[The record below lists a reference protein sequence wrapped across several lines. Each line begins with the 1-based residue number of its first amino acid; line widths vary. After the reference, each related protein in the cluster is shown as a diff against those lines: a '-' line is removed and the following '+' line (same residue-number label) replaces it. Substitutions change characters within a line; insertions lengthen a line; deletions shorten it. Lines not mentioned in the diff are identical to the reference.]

1 MASHANIQDPLAG
14 HPRYTKIRD
23 LNRGSYGFVQLAY
36 DKTTG
41 MEVAIK
47 FLQRGERL
55 ASVYVER
62 EIVNHSSLLHP
73 HIVQFKEAFLTR
85 EYLAIAMEYVD
96 GGDMFQ
102 YVKVR
107 RGLQETEARWFFQ
120 QVMIAL
126 DYLHRVG
133 VVSRDVKLENTLLD
147 GNRRPLVKICDFG
160 YSKHTEK
167 DSVPKSRVGT
177 PGYTAPEI
185 VTNRRNY
192 DGKMV
197 DVWSAGVMLYVML
210 FCTYPFERPEDDLKD
225 ATTKYRTVLQRVI
238 KADFVFPHN
247 IHISDECKDLIS
259 KILVVDPEK
268 RLTVQQ
274 IQQHPWYLQD
284 LPAGLDRFND
294 ECLVKQRDMP
304 EVAQNVEEVRKIV
317 RDAMVLPP
325 NSAFANGSALM
336 DGFIDDPEVGM
347 EEDGILESASSY

>member
-1 MASHANIQDPLAG
+1 MAGPHRNLADPLAG
-14 HPRYTKIRD
+14 HHRYSKIRN
-23 LNRGSYGFVQLAY
+23 LNKGSYGFVQLAY
-36 DKTTG
+36 DKVTG

-73 HIVQFKEAFLTR
+73 HIAFLTR
-85 EYLAIAMEYVD
+85 EYLAIAMEYVN

-102 YVKVR
+102 YVKAR
-107 RGLQETEARWFFQ
+107 KGLQEVEARWFFQ
-120 QVMIAL
+120 QLMIAL

-133 VVSRDVKLENTLLD
+133 VVSRDIKLENTLLD

-210 FCTYPFERPEDDLKD
+210 FCRYPFERPEDDRQPPQK
-225 ATTKYRTVLQRVI
+225 KYQTVLQRVI
-238 KADFVFPHN
+238 KADFAFPTD
-247 IHISDECKDLIS
+247 IPVSAECKDLMS

-274 IQQHPWYLQD
+274 IQQHPWYLKD

-294 ECLVKQRDMP
+294 ECLAKQRNMP

-317 RDAMVLPP
+317 REAMTLPP
-325 NSAFANGSALM
+325 NSAFANGNGLM
-336 DGFIDDPEVGM
+336 DGFNDEPEEEM
-347 EEDGILESASSY
+347 EEEASLECEPSF